1 MKIGQSKLIQTLT
14 DILLSIT
21 NLLTYSMEQNLS
33 WEANRFSASQNFP
46 RISWNPKVHYRIH
59 KCPPPVPVL
68 NHLDPVHNT
77 TSNFLKIHLNIIL
90 PSAPGSPKW
99 PLPLSFPHQNP
110 VYASSLPHTRYMPHP
125 SHSSRFYHA
134 TILGEEYRSLSPS
147 LCSFLHS
154 LVTSCLLEQNIPFN
168 TLFSN
173 TLNLRSSLNVSDQV
187 LHPYKRTGKI
197 RFLYIFILKFWVA
210 TCKTKDSAPNDSKQ
224 ASITN

>member
-1 MKIGQSKLIQTLT
+1 
-14 DILLSIT
+14 
-21 NLLTYSMEQNLS
+21 
-33 WEANRFSASQNFP
+33 
-46 RISWNPKVHYRIH
+46 
-59 KCPPPVPVL
+59 
-68 NHLDPVHNT
+68 
-77 TSNFLKIHLNIIL
+77 
-90 PSAPGSPKW
+90 
-99 PLPLSFPHQNP
+99 
-110 VYASSLPHTRYMPHP
+110 MPHP

-197 RFLYIFILKFWVA
+197 RFLYIFILNFWVA
-210 TCKTKDSAPNDSKQ
+210 TCKTKDSAPNHSKQ